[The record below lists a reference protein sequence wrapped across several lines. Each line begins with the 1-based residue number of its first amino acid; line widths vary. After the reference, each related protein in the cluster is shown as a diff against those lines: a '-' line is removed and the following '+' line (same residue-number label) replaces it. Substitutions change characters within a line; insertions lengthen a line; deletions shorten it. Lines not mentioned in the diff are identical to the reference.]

1 MLSNKDFERMSK
13 IVEKDIENKAF
24 VYSELDEN
32 PHAPKTAACGNPFN
46 VMVLT
51 ASLINMTIDRLGV
64 SRLEYMHELNKMLKE
79 VRGENE

>member
-24 VYSELDEN
+24 VYSELDEK
-32 PHAPKTAACGNPFN
+32 PHIPKTAVCGNPFN
-46 VMVLT
+46 ATVLI

-64 SRLEYMHELNKMLKE
+64 SRLEYMHDLNQMLKE
-79 VRGENE
+79 VRGEK

>member
-1 MLSNKDFERMSK
+1 MLSNEDFKRMSK

-24 VYSELDEN
+24 VYSELDEK
-32 PHAPKTAACGNPFN
+32 PHIPKTAACGNPFN

-51 ASLINMTIDRLGV
+51 ASIINMTIDRLGI

-79 VRGENE
+79 VRGEE

>member
-32 PHAPKTAACGNPFN
+32 PHVPKTAACGNPFN

-51 ASLINMTIDRLGV
+51 ASLINMTVDKLGV

-79 VRGENE
+79 VRGEE